1 MGHDHDH
8 GDVASAD
15 RRLLFIALAIT
26 ASVVAA
32 EIAAGIIANS
42 LALLSDAAHNLT
54 DAGSIALALFAA
66 RLASRPATSRY
77 TFGLKRA
84 EILSAQ
90 INGVSL
96 IALGAVIGFDAVQ
109 RLFDPP
115 EVDAGLV
122 IVLGAV
128 TAIANA
134 AAGWVLSKAQRRSLN
149 VEGAMQHILTDL
161 YASVAALVAGLAVL
175 AFEFQRADP
184 IAALVVVGIMFWS
197 GWHLLRDSTRVL
209 LEAAPAD
216 IDSDAVGRA
225 MLEHPGVREV
235 HDLHVWE
242 LTSDFPALA
251 AHVLVERSADCHGAR
266 RELEALLHERFHIE
280 HTTLQVDH
288 SGDELLT
295 IEPAYDRP

>member
-1 MGHDHDH
+1 VGHDHDH

-26 ASVVAA
+26 ASVVVA
-32 EIAAGIIANS
+32 ELAAGIIANS

-66 RLASRPATSRY
+66 RLAARPATSRY

-115 EVDAGLV
+115 DVDAGLV

-128 TAIANA
+128 TAVANA

-161 YASVAALVAGLAVL
+161 YASLAALVAGLAVF

-197 GWHLLRDSTRVL
+197 GWHLLRDSTRIL

-266 RELEALLHERFHIE
+266 RELEVMLHDRFHIK

-295 IEPAYDRP
+295 IESAYDHP